1 MPKIFTNMDALIAR
15 SDFAANEGRE
25 AATQSLDNFEKILL
39 RDLVGSSNFLYK
51 LLRKPDFQRET
62 TQWSPQQIATLIE
75 SFLNGELI
83 PAVILWKS
91 STNVFV
97 IDGGHR
103 LSALLAWANDDYG
116 DGPLSYE
123 FFNRT
128 IPTDQKRS
136 AERTRKEIASRT
148 GTYQHFASRI
158 ADGAGDSDLQTSS
171 QMMNFATRGIQVQWI
186 TGDADKAES
195 SFFKINTQGSV
206 LDATESRILKN
217 RRKAPAILARSVVR
231 AATGNEYWSKFSA
244 EIQTKIRDLSRSIHR
259 ALFSPELSS
268 PVRTL
273 DLPLGGS
280 AASTQA
286 LNLLINLAEMA
297 DGQGRQ
303 VEDFDEDGDG
313 MQTVLLL
320 TKFEKIVQRMVG
332 NGAAS
337 LGLHPLIYFYTSQG
351 RHYDLLLQAVFSI
364 IGEKIK
370 NNDSAWFKTFSEH
383 RGVIES
389 NLNRH
394 KTILTLLISA
404 LGSGKR
410 LQGAREILDFLIE
423 KAIAGE
429 SEIIVDDLAEKI
441 GLQSRLY
448 SIRSK
453 PGVDFSDDVK
463 TSVFLKN
470 ALANAIKCPIC
481 GGYLDPAKS
490 ASYDHIE
497 RKQDGG
503 NGAEENCQL
512 THPYCNTSIKN

>member
-15 SDFAANEGRE
+15 SDFAAKDGQES
-25 AATQSLDNFEKILL
+25 ATQSLDNFEKISL

-91 STNVFV
+91 ATNVFV

-123 FFNRT
+123 FFQKT
-128 IPTDQKRS
+128 IPGDQKRS

-158 ADGAGDSDLQTSS
+158 AEGSGESDLQTSS

-231 AATGNEYWSKFSA
+231 AATGNEYWSKFPDD
-244 EIQTKIRDLSRSIHR
+244 IQSKIRELSRSIHK

-297 DGQGRQ
+297 DGQQRS
-303 VEDFDEDGDG
+303 VEDFEDDGDG
-313 MQTVLLL
+313 SQTVLLL
-320 TKFEKIVQRMVG
+320 AKFEKIVQRMVG

-351 RHYDLLLQAVFSI
+351 RHYDLLLQAMFSMV
-364 IGEKIK
+364 GDKLK
-370 NNDSAWFKTFSEH
+370 NNDSAWFKKFSQN
-383 RGVIES
+383 RGVIEE

-404 LGSGKR
+404 LGSVKR
-410 LQGAREILDFLIE
+410 LQGARDVLEFIIDQANSGEKEINI
-423 KAIAGE
+423 
-429 SEIIVDDLAEKI
+429 DDLAEKI

-453 PGVDFSDDVK
+453 PGADFSDDVK

-470 ALANAIKCPIC
+470 ALASAMKCPIC
-481 GGYLDPAKS
+481 NGYLDPTKS

-503 NGAEENCQL
+503 LGGEENCQL
-512 THPYCNTSIKN
+512 THPYCNTSVKN